1 MKMVRNATTKNSPNV
16 SPNQFNI
23 WQAIARVSCRIG
35 PSENTENANPPK
47 SLAATFPR
55 GNRCVPVLNELR
67 CVIGLGANLGDMLAT
82 FESTVELLTRVGSVE
97 RVSHLYESAP
107 VGGPA
112 QPDYFNA
119 AVLLRST
126 LTPRNILADM
136 LRIERDR
143 GRVRGVRWGPRLL
156 DLDLLWIDGVIVDE
170 PGLKVPHPRLIER
183 NFALFP
189 LVDVAPDAREPNTGR
204 VYAEMRKNH
213 CAQGIRLYG
222 LAQPRTDDWLA
233 GAPRK
238 CLWQMAD
245 LGT

>member
-1 MKMVRNATTKNSPNV
+1 VFT
-16 SPNQFNI
+16 
-23 WQAIARVSCRIG
+23 
-35 PSENTENANPPK
+35 
-47 SLAATFPR
+47 
-55 GNRCVPVLNELR
+55 ELR
-67 CVIGLGANLGDMLAT
+67 CVVGLGANVGDMLAT
-82 FESTVELLTRVGSVE
+82 FESTVELLTRVGYVE
-97 RVSHLYESAP
+97 SVSHLYESAP

-119 AVLLRST
+119 AVLLRSS
-126 LTPRNILADM
+126 LEPRGILEE
-136 LRIERDR
+136 LLSIERYH

-170 PGLKVPHPRLIER
+170 PGLKVPHPRLVER

-204 VYAEMRKNH
+204 AYSEMRKNH
-213 CAQGIRLYG
+213 RSQAIRLHG
-222 LAQPRTDDWLA
+222 FARPRTDDWLA
-233 GAPRK
+233 DSRRN